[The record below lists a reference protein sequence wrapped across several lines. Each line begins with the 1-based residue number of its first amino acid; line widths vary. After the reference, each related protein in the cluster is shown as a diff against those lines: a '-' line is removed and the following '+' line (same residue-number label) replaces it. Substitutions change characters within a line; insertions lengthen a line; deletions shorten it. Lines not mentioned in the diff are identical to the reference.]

1 MATHERLS
9 ALDRTFLDLE
19 YTETP
24 MHVAGV
30 MLFDAAPLRTPGGG
44 IDVEKIRKYVA
55 SRLHLMPRY
64 RQRIARIPFENH
76 PVWVDDDRF
85 NLEYHVRHTALPL
98 PGGDEQLKRLTGR
111 IISQQLDRGKPL
123 WELWIVEGLDGDRFA
138 MITKTHHCMI
148 DGVAA
153 VDLATVLPS
162 PTPDPTIPDAQPW
175 MPQSAPS
182 RGELVMEEARRRLA
196 TPLEIGKAV
205 LGAMQNPAETAE
217 SIGEQIFAVTETLGA
232 GMSSASESPFNQP
245 IGPHRRFEW
254 TAIELADVKRVKNAL
269 GGTVNDVVLA
279 TVAGAVGLFLSGRG
293 FSRKEI
299 AGTRFP
305 RDGSGERARVVGARH
320 AGKSNRVMGATP
332 SDRPSRSAPAPAG
345 GPRGHRRSQRVAAGD
360 GSRGARA
367 GQRVDGGHP
376 VVAGDASG
384 GAGAPV
390 QSDRHQRS
398 RTADPALYDRLAAVG
413 RISRRAAVFGS
424 IAQYRAAQLRR
435 PVVLG
440 IQWGL
445 GCAARSSRHRCGN
458 SHLIRR
464 VAPGIRDGARSNA
477 HPQPPAA
484 GEAFVRRAKT
494 LIDAERRAA
503 FFASVPD

>member
-1 MATHERLS
+1 
-9 ALDRTFLDLE
+9 
-19 YTETP
+19 

-44 IDVEKIRKYVA
+44 IDVEKIRKHVA

-111 IISQQLDRGKPL
+111 IVSQQLDRGKPL

-153 VDLATVLPS
+153 VDLATVLLSPS
-162 PTPDPTIPDAQPW
+162 PDPTIPDAQPW
-175 MPQSAPS
+175 KPQSAPS

-217 SIGEQIFAVTETLGA
+217 NIGEQIFAVTETIGA

-293 FSRKEI
+293 LSPEEI
-299 AGTRFP
+299 AELDFRAMVPVSVRASSERGTLGNRIASWAARLPIAQTDP
-305 RDGSGERARVVGARH
+305 RRRLQAVRAVTADLKGSRQAMGAEVLARVSEWTAATLLSLAMRLAARARPFNLIVTNVPGPQIPLYMIDSRLLAGYPIGPLFLDQSLNIALLSYDGRLYWGFNGDWDVLPDLGDLVAATRASFDQLLQATETAQVRTRARSRRPPAKHFSGERKR
-320 AGKSNRVMGATP
+320 
-332 SDRPSRSAPAPAG
+332 
-345 GPRGHRRSQRVAAGD
+345 
-360 GSRGARA
+360 
-367 GQRVDGGHP
+367 
-376 VVAGDASG
+376 
-384 GAGAPV
+384 
-390 QSDRHQRS
+390 
-398 RTADPALYDRLAAVG
+398 
-413 RISRRAAVFGS
+413 
-424 IAQYRAAQLRR
+424 
-435 PVVLG
+435 
-440 IQWGL
+440 
-445 GCAARSSRHRCGN
+445 
-458 SHLIRR
+458 
-464 VAPGIRDGARSNA
+464 
-477 HPQPPAA
+477 
-484 GEAFVRRAKT
+484 
-494 LIDAERRAA
+494 
-503 FFASVPD
+503 